1 MKNLNQKERT
11 IIAEFVFSNQTDVL
25 IKSDVIK
32 LIELFFNHK
41 IITDEVRMIL
51 VKEVNAN
58 KSGVISEI
66 NGLLSDNIPEEQ
78 GKQIMS
84 EYYGGN

>member
-1 MKNLNQKERT
+1 MENLNQEERT

-32 LIELFFNHK
+32 LIELFFK
-41 IITDEVRMIL
+41 QDVIDAKTKDQLI
-51 VKEVNAN
+51 KEVNSN
-58 KSGVISEI
+58 SIGIVDKV
-66 NGLLSDNIPEEQ
+66 NQLLDSKIDKKQ
-78 GKQIMS
+78 GKAIMN